1 MTRPWHDTVVLD
13 LLAGYG
19 AFIVLAIAM
28 LTLSECVLPQAHA
41 GQWAVEGS
49 VGAAFPRPTVYDGT
63 FRQDGVQ
70 PPNFRLMDQAWSI
83 GFSYR
88 INHQWSIQ
96 GHRFDWGSAA
106 VKSRFVSDQD
116 YDPVNSVCLANCQ
129 GTYNKVLDRM
139 WGYDLTASRYWP
151 ITDAVEGYLK
161 GGGAIAFHELKWGDG
176 NTYGPT
182 RFNGAIPMLVLGGGL
197 CYGPLCFDTTLYQG
211 TPSMNSGCIGGG
223 QYECGYP
230 LSKQV
235 VVSALLV
242 KIPIPH

>member
-1 MTRPWHDTVVLD
+1 MTRPWHDTVLLD

-19 AFIVLAIAM
+19 AFIILAVAL
-28 LTLSECVLPQAHA
+28 LTLSECVLPPAHA
-41 GQWAVEGS
+41 GQWAIEGG
-49 VGAAFPRPTVYDGT
+49 VGAAFFQPTVDDGT
-63 FRQDGVQ
+63 WRQDGVQ
-70 PPNFRLMDQAWSI
+70 PPNFRLMDQAWSL
-83 GFSYR
+83 GLSYR
-88 INHQWSIQ
+88 INERWSLQ
-96 GHRFDWGSAA
+96 GHYFDWGSAA
-106 VKSRFVSDQD
+106 VKSRFVGDED
-116 YDPVNSVCLANCQ
+116 YDPVNSICLANCQ
-129 GTYNKVLDRM
+129 GSYTKVLDRM
-139 WGYDLTASRYWP
+139 WGHDLTVSRYWP

-211 TPSMNSGCIGGG
+211 TLSMNSGCIGGG
-223 QYECGYP
+223 QYDCGYP

-242 KIPIPH
+242 KLPIPH